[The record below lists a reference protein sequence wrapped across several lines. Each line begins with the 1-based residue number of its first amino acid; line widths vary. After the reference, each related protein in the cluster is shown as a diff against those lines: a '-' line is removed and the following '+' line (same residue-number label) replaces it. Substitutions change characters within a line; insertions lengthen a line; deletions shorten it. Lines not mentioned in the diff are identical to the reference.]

1 MIKTIIEIF
10 SLLNKDQKRIIFFL
24 QLLILLVALLEIV
37 NLFTII
43 PFVTLL
49 SDLSVLNNDGYIS
62 YIYNFLSFQSPGNFL
77 IFFGVLFLSTI
88 FIANLFQI
96 FATWIITRYS
106 MKIGTTLSS
115 RLYSFYLNQPWLF
128 HANNNSSKLINKI
141 SQEVDRITI
150 GIIQPALLINARI
163 VLSAFLLIGM
173 FIYSPKIALILI
185 FVIVSSYLIIYNY
198 IKKKVSKNG
207 IIVSRTQDTRHKLM
221 TEGFGGIR
229 EVLISDKQNFFTKQF
244 SKASNDWAESVG
256 RNQAFSLIPRYIVE
270 LIAFSLIIFSILF
283 IVINETEAN
292 FIKILPVLSIYALCA
307 VKLLPAFQVI
317 FLYFTIIRANLNA
330 FNNIR
335 ENLIDCKKYE
345 KIILENKTNIDFK
358 IELESDLIFSNV
370 NFKYSNRESKN
381 IINNLS
387 LSIKSKQM
395 IGIVGKSGSGKS
407 TIIDLITGIIFPD
420 SGSVFVDGIKLTKN
434 NIKIWQKNISL
445 VSQSIF
451 ISDSSIEE
459 NIAFGVVPDQ
469 IDREKIWTALEKSQ
483 LIDFVNQLP
492 NKTKTILG
500 EKGVQISGGQR
511 QRIGIAR
518 SLYNK
523 SKLLIFDEA
532 TSSLD
537 GITEENIINSINNIK
552 NENTIVIV
560 AHRLLSVRNCDKIFF
575 MDSGKLVDHGNY
587 EDLLNR
593 NHLFRKMAGI
603 NKD

>member
-1 MIKTIIEIF
+1 MIKTIVEIF

-24 QLLILLVALLEIV
+24 QLLVQLVALLEIV

-43 PFVTLL
+43 PFITLL
-49 SDLSVLNNDGYIS
+49 SDFEVLNKDGYIS
-62 YIYNFLSFQSPGNFL
+62 YIYNFLNFKTPENFL
-77 IFFGVLFLSTI
+77 IFAGLLFLFTI

-96 FATWIITRYS
+96 FATWMITRYS

-128 HANNNSSKLINKI
+128 HANNNSAKLINKI
-141 SQEVDRITI
+141 SQELERVTI
-150 GIIQPALLINARI
+150 GIIQPALLIIARL
-163 VLSAFLLIGM
+163 VLSAFLLTGM
-173 FIYSPKIALILI
+173 FIYNPKIALILV
-185 FVIVSSYLIIYNY
+185 FVIFFSYLIIYSY
-198 IKKKVSKNG
+198 IKKRISKNG
-207 IIVSRTQDTRHKLM
+207 EIISSTQEIRHKLM

-229 EVLISDKQNFFTKQF
+229 EVLISNKQNFFTKQF
-244 SKASNDWAESVG
+244 TKASNDWAESVG
-256 RNQAFSLIPRYIVE
+256 KNQAFSLIPRYIVE
-270 LIAFSLIIFSILF
+270 LIAFSLIIFSIIY
-283 IVINETEAN
+283 IVIFETDGN
-292 FIKILPVLSIYALCA
+292 FIQILPTLSIYALCA

-317 FLYFTIIRANLNA
+317 FLYYTIIRSNLNA
-330 FNNIR
+330 FHNIR
-335 ENLIDCKKYE
+335 QNLIDCSKND
-345 KIILENKTNIDFK
+345 KIILENQINIDLK
-358 IELESDLIFSNV
+358 IELDSELIFSNV
-370 NFKYSNRESKN
+370 NFKYLNRENKN
-381 IINNLS
+381 IIDDLS
-387 LSIKSKQM
+387 LSINSKQM

-407 TIIDLITGIIFPD
+407 TIIDLITGIIIPD
-420 SGSVFVDGIKLTKN
+420 SGCVFVDGIKLTKN

-451 ISDSSIEE
+451 ISDNSIEE
-459 NIAFGVVPDQ
+459 NIAFGVAPDK
-469 IDREKIWTALEKSQ
+469 IDHERIKTVLEKSQ

-492 NKTKTILG
+492 NRTKTVLG

-552 NENTIVIV
+552 NQNTIVIV

-575 MDSGKLVDHGNY
+575 MDSGKLIDTGNY
-587 EDLLNR
+587 EDLINR
-593 NHLFRKMAGI
+593 NYLFRKMAGV
-603 NKD
+603 NKN

>member
-1 MIKTIIEIF
+1 
-10 SLLNKDQKRIIFFL
+10 
-24 QLLILLVALLEIV
+24 
-37 NLFTII
+37 
-43 PFVTLL
+43 
-49 SDLSVLNNDGYIS
+49 
-62 YIYNFLSFQSPGNFL
+62 
-77 IFFGVLFLSTI
+77 
-88 FIANLFQI
+88 
-96 FATWIITRYS
+96 

-173 FIYSPKIALILI
+173 FIYNPKIALILI

-198 IKKKVSKNG
+198 IKKKVSRNG
-207 IIVSRTQDTRHKLM
+207 VIVSSTQETRHKLM

-283 IVINETEAN
+283 IVLNETEAN
-292 FIKILPVLSIYALCA
+292 FIKTLPILSIYLLCA
-307 VKLLPAFQVI
+307 MKLLPAFQVI

-335 ENLIDCKKYE
+335 ENLIDCNKYE
-345 KIILENKTNIDFK
+345 KKILEDKTNIDTK
-358 IELESDLIFSNV
+358 IELVSDLIFSNV

-420 SGSVFVDGIKLTKN
+420 SGSIFVDGIKLTKN

-459 NIAFGVVPDQ
+459 NIAFGVAPDQ
-469 IDREKIWTALEKSQ
+469 IDHEKIRTVLEKSQ

-492 NKTKTILG
+492 NKTKTNLG

-575 MDSGKLVDHGNY
+575 MDSGKLIDHGNY

-593 NHLFRKMAGI
+593 NHLFRKMAGV
-603 NKD
+603 NKN